1 MTTPGS
7 ITDIPGILVGHAQ
20 RIGDGYLTGTTVV
33 LTPEGTL
40 GGIDVRGGG
49 PATHE
54 TDLLDPRTMTTFVDA
69 IVLTGGSAYGLV
81 TAHGA
86 QRWLAEHGRG
96 VRVGPDPS
104 QVVPIVPAAAIFDL
118 GRGGQFEAQ
127 PEESWGYEA
136 AAAAANSV
144 SGTAL
149 ARGNVGAGTGA
160 AIGHQHFKGGIGTAS
175 IRLHSDTDL
184 IIGALAVVN
193 AHGFPLWG
201 NEGEHTAS
209 AYAARR
215 SEPAGPL
222 NTTISVVATN
232 AALDVAETSRLATV
246 AHDGYARALE
256 PAHTLLDGDTIFSL
270 ATGGVELP
278 PPGSPER
285 LAVTYEL
292 HARAAEVM
300 RLAILDG
307 IRQATGITEGTVNLP
322 ANPQPTAD
330 D

>member
-7 ITDIPGILVGHAQ
+7 ITDIPGISVGHTQ

-54 TDLLDPRTMTTFVDA
+54 TDLLDPRTMSTFVDA
-69 IVLTGGSAYGLV
+69 IVLTGGSAYGLI

-96 VRVGPDPS
+96 VRVGPEPDH
-104 QVVPIVPAAAIFDL
+104 VVPIVPAAAIFDL
-118 GRGGQFEAQ
+118 GRGGRFDAR

-144 SGTAL
+144 TDTAPT
-149 ARGNVGAGTGA
+149 RGNVGAGTGA
-160 AIGHQHFKGGIGTAS
+160 ALGHQHFKGGIGTAS
-175 IRLHSDTDL
+175 IRLNTNTDL
-184 IIGALAVVN
+184 IIGAIAVVN

-201 NEGEHTAS
+201 TAGEHTPS
-209 AYAARR
+209 AYATRL
-215 SEPAGPL
+215 SDPAGPL

-232 AALDVAETSRLATV
+232 AALDVAETSRLAAV
-246 AHDGYARALE
+246 SHDGYARALE
-256 PAHTLLDGDTIFSL
+256 PAHTLLDGDTVFSL
-270 ATGGVELP
+270 ATGDVALP
-278 PPGSPER
+278 PLGTPER

-307 IRQATGITEGTVNLP
+307 IRQATSITQGTVNLP
-322 ANPQPTAD
+322 AYPHSGAD